1 VIVEEGLRLG
11 DEPDAVP
18 RARRFAAAALRG
30 SPLAALLPDTEIVV
44 SELVTNALLHAEG
57 PVVVR
62 VLPRG
67 ATVRVEVKD
76 GTRRHPVRSAASTDG
91 MTGRGIRLV
100 EALSR
105 RWGVDAV
112 EDGKV
117 VWAELAV
124 AGDAEEG
131 AEVDVDALLR
141 AWSDDAPG
149 AEERFIVRLGDVPT
163 DLLLA
168 AKAHVDNLV
177 REFHLA
183 AGGAASGHSAAVP
196 QPLAQLIE
204 TVVHRFADARQAIKR
219 QAIAASERGAPR
231 TELTLML
238 PASSADAGEAYLAAL
253 DEADAY
259 ARATRLL
266 TSETSPQ
273 HRVFRHWYVESL
285 ITQLRAVAAG
295 RRPAPPQTF
304 EGRLLDELDIVATAH
319 RATEHAARLQ
329 TVTAALAGATTI
341 DEVSAVV
348 VTEGVAALRASRG
361 GLLMPSADE
370 HLTVS
375 AAVGYADH
383 LAERLRAERR
393 DAELPAAVALRT
405 GEPVWLESR
414 HARDQEFPELRGV
427 EPTTVSMCAVPLV
440 TGDRVLGAL
449 RFSFDAPRLF
459 DGAERRFILAL
470 AAQTAQALD
479 RARAL
484 AEARKATA
492 RLSFLADASA
502 TLAETLDYRTTLTTI
517 ARLVVPGLADW
528 CTVKILEEGEFES
541 VAVAHVDPVKVA
553 RAEEFRQRFPDDPDA
568 GQGMAHVVRTGVSEL
583 YGHLSA
589 EGLRSTVGDPGR
601 AQALLDLGLRSAL
614 IVPLTGRTGTF
625 GAISMIQA
633 ESGRQFDDG
642 DLYFAEEVARRAAVA
657 VENAREHSQQTGRL
671 ASITRVAETVQRA
684 ILAPVPGRI
693 GPVSLAATY
702 VSAAQDALVGG
713 DLYEAVARPGGV
725 RLLIGDVRGKGL
737 DAVRLATV
745 VLGAFRVAAVEYDD
759 LAALARSMD
768 ARIRPYL
775 SDEDFVTALIAE
787 IRDDGTCLIVDCGH
801 PPALLARDGEITPI
815 GCDESPP
822 LGLGAAPVPV
832 TVQLRPGDRL
842 LLHTDGLIEARDA
855 GGRFAD
861 TAEVVKPLAE
871 GPLPEALDGILA
883 RLHAQVGADLG
894 DDLALL
900 AAEYRPDLER

>member
-18 RARRFAAAALRG
+18 RARRFTAAVLRDASLG
-30 SPLAALLPDTEIVV
+30 ELVPDAEIVV
-44 SELVTNALLHAEG
+44 SELVTNALLHAQT

-62 VLPRG
+62 VLPK
-67 ATVRVEVKD
+67 AETVRVEVHD
-76 GTRRHPVRSAASTDG
+76 GARHHPVRGTQGADG

-105 RWGVDAV
+105 HWGVETI
-112 EDGKV
+112 EDGKI
-117 VWAELAV
+117 VWAELAQ
-124 AGDAEEG
+124 AGDPGQGGDA
-131 AEVDVDALLR
+131 DVDALLDL
-141 AWSDDAPG
+141 WSDEPPG
-149 AEERFIVRLGDVPT
+149 IEERFTVRLGDVPT

-196 QPLAQLIE
+196 PPLAELIE
-204 TVVHRFADARQAIKR
+204 TVVHRFTDARQAIKR
-219 QAIAASERGAPR
+219 QAIRASERGAER
-231 TELTLML
+231 TELTLEL

-273 HRVFRHWYVESL
+273 HRVFRRWYVESL

-295 RRPAPPQTF
+295 KTPAPPQTF
-304 EGRLLDELDIVATAH
+304 EARLLDELDIVATAH
-319 RATEHAARLQ
+319 RAIEHAARLQ

-341 DEVSAVV
+341 AEVSAVV

-361 GLLMPSADE
+361 GVLMTASDE
-370 HLTVS
+370 RLTVS
-375 AAVGYADH
+375 ASVGYSEA
-383 LAERLRAERR
+383 LAKRMRAERS

-405 GEPVWLESR
+405 REPVWLESR
-414 HARDQEFPELRGV
+414 QAVDSQFPELRGV
-427 EPTTVSMCAVPLV
+427 EPSAVSMCAVPLL
-440 TGDRVLGAL
+440 TGDRVFGAL
-449 RFSFDAPRLF
+449 RFSFDGPRLF
-459 DGAERRFILAL
+459 DAAERRFILAL

-484 AEARKATA
+484 AEARRATA

-502 TLAETLDYRTTLTTI
+502 ELAETLDYRATLRTI

-528 CTVKILEEGEFES
+528 CTVRVIENGSLDT

-553 RAEEFRQRFPDDPDA
+553 HAEELRRQYSDDPRA
-568 GQGMAHVVRTGVSEL
+568 SQGAAKVVRTGISEL
-583 YGHLSA
+583 YPAITEEALAAA
-589 EGLRSTVGDPGR
+589 EVDPQYEKIIR
-601 AQALLDLGLRSAL
+601 ELGLRSL
-614 IVPLTGRTGTF
+614 LVVPLTGRTGVL
-625 GAISMIQA
+625 GAITMVHA
-633 ESGRQFDDG
+633 ESGRQFDES
-642 DLYFAEEVARRAAVA
+642 DLSFAEEVARRAAVA
-657 VENAREHSQQTGRL
+657 VENARQHSQQTGRL
-671 ASITRVAETVQRA
+671 AAITRVAETVQRA
-684 ILAPVPGRI
+684 ILAPVPERV

-713 DLYEAVARPGGV
+713 DLYEVVSRPGAV

-745 VLGAFRVAAVEYDD
+745 VLGGFRGAAVEVDD
-759 LAALARSMD
+759 LGELARRMD
-768 ARIRPYL
+768 SRIRPYL

-832 TVQLRPGDRL
+832 TLQLRPGDRL

-861 TAEVVKPLAE
+861 TAEIVKPLAT
-871 GPLPEALDGILA
+871 GPLPEALQGILA
-883 RLHAQVGADLG
+883 RLHDQVGADLG

-900 AAEYRPDLER
+900 VAEYRPV